1 MTEQERAAGGTPKY
15 SVASGETRCIE
26 MRGLGQVIPCG
37 IIEDSAYLA
46 AALRVVKAA
55 REFNDTV
62 WGTSIPELRELRAA
76 LAEWED

>member
-15 SVASGETRCIE
+15 SVFECEHAIVRVRKVSMSPREA
-26 MRGLGQVIPCG
+26 
-37 IIEDSAYLA
+37 DYLA

>member
-1 MTEQERAAGGTPKY
+1 MSPREA
-15 SVASGETRCIE
+15 
-26 MRGLGQVIPCG
+26 
-37 IIEDSAYLA
+37 DYLA